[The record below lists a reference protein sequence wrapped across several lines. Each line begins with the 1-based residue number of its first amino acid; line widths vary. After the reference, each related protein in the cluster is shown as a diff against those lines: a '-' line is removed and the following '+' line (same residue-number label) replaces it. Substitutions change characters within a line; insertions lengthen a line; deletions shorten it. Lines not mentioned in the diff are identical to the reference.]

1 MTLICIT
8 SPKGGVGKTTL
19 TANLAYTFQ
28 RQGKHVTVIDFDS
41 QDALKLHFG
50 LSFDDTDGVVAEGPQ
65 HSNWDNLIVTT
76 DSGIDLLPYGRTNRK
91 ERLNFEKYLADS
103 RQLEEALRPYYQDED
118 RVLLVDLPPGHS
130 VSLDAI
136 SRLKPIFVTVLMAD
150 SSSVAVLPTIENGDF
165 FPVEVESDIYFL
177 VNQLDLRQ
185 RLSVD
190 VYDLLKSRLGPLL
203 LGAIHRDAAVPEA
216 LAAQTSIFQHAY
228 SSSIVSDLEQVVDN
242 LARVTLNADA
252 RFSSPERSI

>member
-1 MTLICIT
+1 MTLICMT

-28 RQGKHVTVIDFDS
+28 RQGKHATVIDFDS

-50 LSFDDTDGVVAEGPQ
+50 LSFDDTEGVVAVGPQ
-65 HSNWDNLIVTT
+65 LANWDNLIVTT
-76 DSGIDLLPYGRTNRK
+76 DSGIDILPYGRTSRK
-91 ERLNFEKYLADS
+91 ERLSFEQYLADPK
-103 RQLEEALRPYYQDED
+103 QLEEVLRPFYQGDD

-130 VSLDAI
+130 VALDAV
-136 SRLKPIFVTVLMAD
+136 SRLQPVFLTVLMAD

-165 FPVEVESDIYFL
+165 FPGEIESDIYFV

-190 VYDLLKSRLGPLL
+190 VYDLLKRRLGPLL

-228 SSSIVSDLEQVVDN
+228 SSSVVSDLEQIVDN

-252 RFSSPERSI
+252 RFSSRERSM

>member
-1 MTLICIT
+1 M
-8 SPKGGVGKTTL
+8 
-19 TANLAYTFQ
+19 
-28 RQGKHVTVIDFDS
+28 
-41 QDALKLHFG
+41 
-50 LSFDDTDGVVAEGPQ
+50 
-65 HSNWDNLIVTT
+65 
-76 DSGIDLLPYGRTNRK
+76 
-91 ERLNFEKYLADS
+91 
-103 RQLEEALRPYYQDED
+103 
-118 RVLLVDLPPGHS
+118 
-130 VSLDAI
+130 
-136 SRLKPIFVTVLMAD
+136 
-150 SSSVAVLPTIENGDF
+150 
-165 FPVEVESDIYFL
+165 

>member
-1 MTLICIT
+1 MTLICMT

-50 LSFDDTDGVVAEGPQ
+50 LSFDDTEGVVTEGPQ
-65 HSNWDNLIVTT
+65 LSHWDSLTVTT
-76 DSGIDLLPYGRTNRK
+76 DSGIDVLPFGRTTRE
-91 ERLNFEKYLADS
+91 ERRFFDHYLSDP
-103 RQLEEALRPYYQDED
+103 RQLEEALRSFYQGED

-130 VSLDAI
+130 TALDAV
-136 SRLKPIFVTVLMAD
+136 SKLQPIFLTVLMAD
-150 SSSVAVLPTIENGDF
+150 SSSVAVLPSIENGDF
-165 FPVEVESDIYFL
+165 FPAEVESDIYF
-177 VNQLDLRQ
+177 VANQLDLRQ

-190 VYDLLKSRLGPLL
+190 VYDLLKNRLGPLL
-203 LGAIHRDAAVPEA
+203 LGAIHRDTAVPEA

-228 SSSIVSDLEQVVDN
+228 SSSVISDLEQIVDN
-242 LARVTLNADA
+242 LARVMLNTNAHSI
-252 RFSSPERSI
+252 SSDRSV